1 MGNREARGGRLKLH
15 LGGHLSFYEPQRRSW
30 IELSLQAPQSLPDL
44 LAGLGIPPA
53 EVALVVVNGALVQD
67 EAPIISKNDLVE
79 LYPPM
84 GGGLAIPQEL

>member
-1 MGNREARGGRLKLH
+1 MKLH

-30 IELSLQAPQSLPDL
+30 VELALQAPLSLPDL

-53 EVALVVVNGALVQD
+53 EVALVVINGTLAQD
-67 EAPIISKNDLVE
+67 EAPIISENDRIE

-84 GGGLAIPQEL
+84 GGGLAIPQELL